1 MEPKKVI
8 LVVDDTVI
16 NLKYASEVL
25 EDKYKVIPAKSGE
38 KALQLLEKI
47 IPDLILLDIEM
58 PEMDGYEAIQKI
70 KANAKTAG
78 VPVIFLTAHAD
89 KENELAGFKLGAVDF
104 ITKPFVPEITLAR
117 IATQIELSEYRNH
130 LEKMVYKKTKEVE
143 AISIQAIMAIANT
156 VDAKDVYTRQHSMRV
171 AKYSREIARRLNW
184 QEEEVANLYNMAL
197 LHDIGKIGIPD
208 AILNKPGRLTDEEF
222 AVMKTHTTI
231 GGEILKDITVIE
243 NVAGGA
249 LYHHERYDGHGYMQG
264 LKGEDIPLFA
274 RIICIADAYDAM
286 TSDRAYRKS
295 LPMEVVRGELEKGR
309 NTQFDSSLVDI
320 MLQIIEEGIEFPDE
334 EHVTLN
340 EALRE

>member
-25 EDKYKVIPAKSGE
+25 EDKYKVIPAKSGT
-38 KALQLLEKI
+38 KALELLEKI
-47 IPDLILLDIEM
+47 IPDLILLDVEM
-58 PEMDGYEAIQKI
+58 PELDGYETIRRI
-70 KANAKTAG
+70 KDNPKTVG
-78 VPVIFLTAHAD
+78 VPVIFLTAHSD

-156 VDAKDVYTRQHSMRV
+156 VDAKDEYTRQHSMRV
-171 AKYSREIARRLNW
+171 AKYSREIAKRIGW
-184 QEEEVANLYNMAL
+184 QDEEVSNLYNMAL

-208 AILNKPGRLTDEEF
+208 AILNKPGRLTDDEF
-222 AVMKTHTTI
+222 AIMKTHTTI

-249 LYHHERYDGHGYMQG
+249 LYHHERFDGHGYMQG
-264 LKGEDIPLFA
+264 LQGESIPLFA

-286 TSDRAYRKS
+286 TSDRAYRRS

-309 NTQFDSSLVDI
+309 NTQFDSSLVDV
-320 MLQIIEEGIEFPDE
+320 MLQIIDDGIEFPDE
-334 EHVTLN
+334 ENVTLN
-340 EALRE
+340 EAFHE